1 MLKRL
6 SKIFSAVFHPSFVPI
21 YLVALLL
28 FADSVYDMFPLRIKF
43 YLLWVVAL
51 YALVIPFVGRALL
64 KRADKW
70 GGGKIKHLRS
80 KAIPLLLGTCC
91 FLLCAITLMKSPS
104 LIMFRKIA
112 LAAAMSELF
121 CLLTLPFWRASLH
134 MTAMGAATAALVTLN
149 IIGAQNM
156 FWVMMA
162 SIIITGMLASARLYL
177 GRNNGIQILAGFIGG
192 FAVSAVTM
200 LFF

>member
-6 SKIFSAVFHPSFVPI
+6 AKILSSLLHPTLVPI

-28 FADSVYDMFPLRIKF
+28 FANTIYDMFPLRIKL

-51 YALVIPFVGRALL
+51 YAMVIPFIGRTLL
-64 KRADKW
+64 RRADRW
-70 GGGKIKHLRS
+70 GGGRIKHLRS
-80 KAIPLLLGTCC
+80 KAVPLLLGTCC
-91 FLLCAITLMKSPS
+91 YLLCAITLMKSPS
-104 LIMFRKIA
+104 LILFRKIA
-112 LAAAMSELF
+112 FAAAMSELF
-121 CLLTLPFWRASLH
+121 CRLTVPFWRARLH
-134 MTAMGAATAALVTLN
+134 MTALGAATAALVTFN
-149 IIGAQNM
+149 IIGIQSM

-162 SIIITGMLASARLYL
+162 AIMVTGILASARLYT
-177 GRNNGIQILAGFIGG
+177 GRNNGIQILAGFVGG

>member
-6 SKIFSAVFHPSFVPI
+6 SKILSAVFHPSFVPI

-177 GRNNGIQILAGFIGG
+177 GRNNGIQILVGFIGG

>member
-6 SKIFSAVFHPSFVPI
+6 SKILSAVFHPSFVPI

-177 GRNNGIQILAGFIGG
+177 GRNNGIQILAGFVGG
-192 FAVSAVTM
+192 FVVSAITM

>member
-6 SKIFSAVFHPSFVPI
+6 SKILSAVFHPSFVPI

-91 FLLCAITLMKSPS
+91 FLLCAIPLMKSPS

>member
-6 SKIFSAVFHPSFVPI
+6 SKILSAVFHPSFVPI

-91 FLLCAITLMKSPS
+91 YLLCAITLMKSPS
-104 LIMFRKIA
+104 LILFRKIA

-177 GRNNGIQILAGFIGG
+177 GRNNGIQILAGFAGG
-192 FAVSAVTM
+192 FVVSAVTM

>member
-6 SKIFSAVFHPSFVPI
+6 SKILSAVFHPSFVPI

-177 GRNNGIQILAGFIGG
+177 GRNNGIQILAEFIGG

>member
-6 SKIFSAVFHPSFVPI
+6 SKILSAVFHPSFVPI

>member
-6 SKIFSAVFHPSFVPI
+6 AKILSSLLHPSLVPI

-28 FADSVYDMFPLRIKF
+28 FANTIYDMFPLRIKL

-51 YALVIPFVGRALL
+51 YAMVIPFIGRTLL
-64 KRADKW
+64 RRADRW
-70 GGGKIKHLRS
+70 GGGRIKHLRS
-80 KAIPLLLGTCC
+80 KAVPLLLGTCC
-91 FLLCAITLMKSPS
+91 YLLCAITLMKSPS
-104 LIMFRKIA
+104 LILFRKIA
-112 LAAAMSELF
+112 FAAAMSELF

-134 MTAMGAATAALVTLN
+134 MTAMGAATAALVTFN
-149 IIGAQNM
+149 IIGIQSM

-162 SIIITGMLASARLYL
+162 AIMVTGILASARLYT
-177 GRNNGIQILAGFIGG
+177 GRNNGIQILAGFVGG

>member
-1 MLKRL
+1 ML
-6 SKIFSAVFHPSFVPI
+6 HPSFVPI

-162 SIIITGMLASARLYL
+162 SMIITGMLASARLYL

>member
-6 SKIFSAVFHPSFVPI
+6 SKILSAVFHPSFVPI

-80 KAIPLLLGTCC
+80 KAIPLLIGTCC
-91 FLLCAITLMKSPS
+91 YLLCAITLMKSPS

>member
-6 SKIFSAVFHPSFVPI
+6 SKILSAVFHPSFVPI

-121 CLLTLPFWRASLH
+121 CLLTLPLWRASLH

-177 GRNNGIQILAGFIGG
+177 GRNNGIQILVGFIGG

>member
-6 SKIFSAVFHPSFVPI
+6 SKILSAVFHPSFVPI

-121 CLLTLPFWRASLH
+121 CLLTLPLWRASLH

>member
-6 SKIFSAVFHPSFVPI
+6 SKILSAVFHPSFVPI

-91 FLLCAITLMKSPS
+91 YLLCAITLMKSPS

>member
-1 MLKRL
+1 MLKRIA
-6 SKIFSAVFHPSFVPI
+6 KIFSALLHPSLIPI

-28 FADSVYDMFPLRIKF
+28 FTNTIYDVFPMRIKF
-43 YLLWVVAL
+43 YLLWVVSL
-51 YALVIPFVGRALL
+51 YAIVIPVVGRTMLR
-64 KRADKW
+64 RADRW
-70 GGGKIKHLRS
+70 GGGRIKHLRS

-91 FLLCAITLMKSPS
+91 YLLCAITLMKSPS
-104 LIMFRKIA
+104 LMIFRKIA
-112 LAAAMSELF
+112 FAAAMCEFF
-121 CLLTLPFWRASLH
+121 CLLTLPMWRASLH
-134 MTAMGAATAALVTLN
+134 MTAMGAATAALITLN
-149 IIGAQNM
+149 IIGVQSL

-162 SIIITGMLASARLYL
+162 AIMVTGMLASARLYT

>member
-121 CLLTLPFWRASLH
+121 CLLTLPLWRASLH